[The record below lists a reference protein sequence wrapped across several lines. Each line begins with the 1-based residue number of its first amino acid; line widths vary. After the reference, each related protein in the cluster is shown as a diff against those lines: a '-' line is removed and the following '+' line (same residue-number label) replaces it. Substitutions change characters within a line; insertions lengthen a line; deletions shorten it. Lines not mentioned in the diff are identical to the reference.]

1 MYKSQSSFLRPN
13 TSTPW
18 YKEHCEASN
27 NTSVSDYIQSNFID
41 TGMMVHKRNES
52 ADGLVLFIDNTL
64 TLDGLIKWHA
74 DGFIQNYL
82 KELSQYNKT
91 VGITLLGSNIIPTD
105 Q

>member
-1 MYKSQSSFLRPN
+1 MYKSQSSFLRP
-13 TSTPW
+13 STTISW
-18 YKEHCEASN
+18 YKDYCETQG
-27 NTSVSDYIQSNFID
+27 NTSVADYIQENFID
-41 TGMMVHKRNES
+41 THLMVHNRRES
-52 ADGLVLFIDNTL
+52 SDGLILFIDNTL